1 MAIASVQDEA
11 VLERRGFWR
20 RGWVEAFV
28 MISVVWLAV
37 LLLCAGRPGAE
48 LGTTPNIKHIVM
60 GRCYEYSTLV
70 NPGVRYDCES
80 IWRHFEEAV
89 CCQTPCNTTVEDYR
103 HMFYAMAQAWA
114 PPCGRFLF
122 WSKTKTFVQTFVAA
136 LRYFWTLEDTLAGY
150 MFNDLLWC
158 GQEDNDGFDFGS
170 CPGWSACER
179 HPVYSL
185 WRRAS
190 QNVSVRPLFTH
201 ARVKRWPHMMSLMS
215 QFAEMACGNV
225 TVLLNGSVF
234 DAFNRESM
242 FGSVELDSLDPCRV
256 DHVNIKV
263 VTDREGPFM
272 ESCSRGSVLD
282 LIEILRSRGFRWTCA
297 DNDRTAVAQ
306 RLPADYQER
315 AAIFRTYC
323 RDKITA
329 PSHIYEAAAG
339 KLCHHMWDTDDP
351 TVDLELRTIVLP
363 NRCTQPWKGWKDPHA
378 NLKILS
384 MSEQES
390 LTFTDPTYGRTFKKA
405 DCVLAAAE
413 ATSGV
418 SRQKRGMKRGVCIA
432 AVVLLVVL
440 VVAITLGVTLR
451 RKPPQQTFKE
461 TFIARCHQYK
471 GRDCETIWSTFEQ
484 AYVGQD
490 PCKIPTDAYNP
501 LFQVAPITMTC
512 GKTMFW
518 SKTKDVVHAYNDKTK
533 CFVTMEDT
541 LLGSVLDNLSW
552 CGKEG
557 SNETFTSGCPK
568 WDACKD
574 NPVRSFWTQGSTK
587 FAEAACG
594 DATVMLDG
602 SIATPFDTSSVFG
615 KTEVKKLK
623 YPKVRKLTVVL
634 VTATTPVSD
643 CSNESLNELRQKLDR
658 KIGYECKEVSKTR
671 ISECASNDIS
681 CTNCW

>member
-1 MAIASVQDEA
+1 
-11 VLERRGFWR
+11 
-20 RGWVEAFV
+20 
-28 MISVVWLAV
+28 
-37 LLLCAGRPGAE
+37 
-48 LGTTPNIKHIVM
+48 
-60 GRCYEYSTLV
+60 
-70 NPGVRYDCES
+70 
-80 IWRHFEEAV
+80 
-89 CCQTPCNTTVEDYR
+89 
-103 HMFYAMAQAWA
+103 MFYAMAQAWA
-114 PPCGRFLF
+114 LPCGRFLF

-234 DAFNRESM
+234 YAFNRESM

-263 VTDREGPFM
+263 VTDRDGPFM
-272 ESCSRGSVLD
+272 KSCSRGSVLD

-323 RDKITA
+323 RRDKITA

-339 KLCHHMWDTDDP
+339 KLGHHISRGDF
-351 TVDLELRTIVLP
+351 R
-363 NRCTQPWKGWKDPHA
+363 
-378 NLKILS
+378 
-384 MSEQES
+384 SES
-390 LTFTDPTYGRTFKKA
+390 
-405 DCVLAAAE
+405 AE
-413 ATSGV
+413 E
-418 SRQKRGMKRGVCIA
+418 RMKRGVCIA
-432 AVVLLVVL
+432 AVVLLLVV
-440 VVAITLGVTLR
+440 VVAITLGVTLSR
-451 RKPPQQTFKE
+451 TFN
-461 TFIARCHQYK
+461 FL
-471 GRDCETIWSTFEQ
+471 RDFYRQVSPVRW
-484 AYVGQD
+484 
-490 PCKIPTDAYNP
+490 
-501 LFQVAPITMTC
+501 VAPITTPRD
-512 GKTMFW
+512 KTMFW

-533 CFVTMEDT
+533 CFVTMKDT
-541 LLGSVLDNLSW
+541 LLGSVLDNLIW
-552 CGKEG
+552 CGEEG
-557 SNETFTSGCPK
+557 SSETFTWFCPDWK
-568 WDACKD
+568 TCKD
-574 NPVRSFWTQGSTK
+574 NEENPVESFWTQGSAK
-587 FAEAACG
+587 VICRAAARG

-602 SIATPFDTSSVFG
+602 NNDTPFDIEYFLE
-615 KTEVKKLK
+615 TEVPTLKLNSE
-623 YPKVRKLTVVL
+623 VTKLTVVL
-634 VTATTPVSD
+634 VTKAKPVST
-643 CSNESLNELRQKLDR
+643 CQTCLNVLRRKLGSN
-658 KIGYECKEVSKTR
+658 IGYECKEVSETR
-671 ISECASNDIS
+671 ISECASNNDVS